1 MDEQYCTVFMYLI
14 FFIYSSVLLHLG
26 CFRVLAIVSTM
37 AMIVG
42 MQVSFSILVF
52 FRSTP
57 RREIIG
63 SHGSCAN
70 CGVGEDSWEFWTARR
85 SNQSIIKEISH
96 EYSLEGLM
104 LKQASDLASNCLDT
118 ALTVSALTACSECK
132 TCGTAD
138 KIMDKSWNCWAPEVG
153 LADQA
158 PGLTA
163 FHLQDK
169 TNSINMKPELQFA
182 HRLMKASVSVLGLSA
197 GTLNW
202 NLWTHTHRVDLLPG
216 TFSQLGLQ
224 MCCDLGLPRAIWV
237 WMLVRTQFDD
247 VASAVFISVFF

>member
-1 MDEQYCTVFMYLI
+1 MTNLDNILKGRDIT
-14 FFIYSSVLLHLG
+14 LLKKVH
-26 CFRVLAIVSTM
+26 RVKNY
-37 AMIVG
+37 
-42 MQVSFSILVF
+42 SFSKSHVQMWEMDHREGFHQRIDAYKLWCW
-52 FRSTP
+52 
-57 RREIIG
+57 RRLLR
-63 SHGSCAN
+63 
-70 CGVGEDSWEFWTARR
+70 VPWTARR
-85 SNQSIIKEISH
+85 SNQSILKEISH

-169 TNSINMKPELQFA
+169 TNSIIMKPELQFA